1 MHQYA
6 SNVLKLPSSQTKLHS
21 IGLTK
26 SPSFEMS
33 ELSWYRVCVNNVF
46 QPSEYLSEVID
57 SYLKQFEGRFVVGV
71 HARMGNLNA
80 NWHESTVFL
89 KMNSVVQQLPK
100 IRKTLQKEDSRVF
113 LSTDS
118 DKVEALFR
126 RQFKDSLILVDS
138 LPRMHVG
145 KGVVKEAGVMRS
157 FIDLYLLGQCNVLYL
172 TPNSGFSHVG
182 LAMNTKN
189 TSVLYM

>member
-1 MHQYA
+1 MQ
-6 SNVLKLPSSQTKLHS
+6 
-21 IGLTK
+21 
-26 SPSFEMS
+26 SPSLEMS

-46 QPSEYLSEVID
+46 QPSEYLMEVIEPF
-57 SYLKQFEGRFVVGV
+57 LKQFEDRFVVGV

-100 IRKTLQKEDSRVF
+100 IRKALQKEARSCVF

-118 DKVEALFR
+118 NKVEALFR

-145 KGVVKEAGVMRS
+145 KGMVKEVGVLRS

-172 TPNSGFSHVG
+172 TPSSGFSHMG
-182 LAMNTKN
+182 LAMNAKN
-189 TSVLYM
+189 PSVLYM